1 MFAMTALVLLPMQH
15 INASDSDLIKPIYT
29 VPGELDLFHGDGIGG
44 VGPHHPQGATC
55 TDKAIYISCS
65 RGIAKFDWNGR
76 IVKTYRTARQ
86 HLGDIAYADGRIYGV
101 FGLWERG
108 NLESSLMLGVW
119 DEDLN
124 LIATR
129 YYDYPNARGFDS
141 AVVLG
146 DTLYTSIDHYWDGK
160 GKLHHPP
167 HRDNTVMMIS
177 IKDLSV
183 KGIKDIVFDYP
194 IHFSTQNLSTDGE
207 NLLFVNYGAKR
218 EEGNDPWLNYTRTN
232 PSLEQIGKSGTF
244 LGQWGF
250 AMVPKSI
257 VKMEAPVFF
266 TVNAVDFHKWG
277 NAHGRKPAQFRL
289 DFFLY
294 DKKTGEMKN
303 VTDYSWR
310 PTGFWSVSRN
320 SDGRWWAIAPNGGR
334 TFLRGVDHVNWY
346 GHFCEALGTRPYHDE
361 MIKRFPVRTEWE
373 TQTLNRLKSWGFN
386 ALGAGSSEEL
396 RRRGLAHCEFLSVG
410 QDFCAKGGEYALC
423 AFEGVPGSAFPNV
436 FHPEFE
442 KFCNERAAKLCAT
455 QKDDRSLFG
464 YFFDN
469 ELAWS
474 GRGTASAGLYDATAK
489 VSMSHSAKVALYAF
503 LKKQGISSNLA
514 EVSDDVKLDFIRLV
528 AQRYFETISKAIR
541 RHDPNHLLLGCRF
554 AGLNTAH
561 KVVWEEAGKVCDVV
575 TFNKYPW
582 VDLDSNIVYTS
593 RTSGTKVRDAF
604 AERYAWTKKPMLITE
619 WSFIAL
625 DSGLP
630 CTGGYGQRFR
640 TQRERVKAT
649 DLCARTFSAMPF
661 VIGYDYFMWVD
672 EPALG
677 ISRKFPENSNYG
689 LVNESGEPYDE
700 LVSMFS
706 GLNRETESIH
716 AKGEMPLEN
725 VLNHADRERNVLFPS
740 GAIMK
745 DEPKAKFMRKDND
758 YMISSSSGI
767 VLKGKIGGRFA
778 VESVMI
784 QGLECGPFT
793 FMLYHGGWQDIEQVE
808 KVEWLAQNNA
818 LRISGSG
825 RAGAKAFT
833 ITCDVVLFPTKPWFA
848 CNVVDVANIGTE
860 SISDLSVW
868 LRQYSTWAKDTGSIN
883 GCKVVP
889 DLWKAPSSAVW
900 IRNQDGIWCGAATF
914 ARTVRHFKYWV
925 SRDGAIHPDAAFAG
939 TGGDGKPLRL
949 AAGEH
954 WQPHDQMWMIMA
966 SGKGG
971 VSGWSEFLKDFSDWH
986 QFNSGNMK

>member
-1 MFAMTALVLLPMQH
+1 MNMFRAGVVALAVVG
-15 INASDSDLIKPIYT
+15 IAAGASGSHGVVNT
-29 VPGELDLFHGDGIGG
+29 VPGELSFLPGG
-44 VGPHHPQGATC
+44 AHPQGATC
-55 TDKAIYISCS
+55 SESAIYVSYS
-65 RGIAKFDWNGR
+65 GGIMKFGWDGR
-76 IVKTYRTARQ
+76 LLKRCAVME
-86 HLGDIAYADGRIYGV
+86 HLGDIAYAEGRIYGV
-101 FGLWERG
+101 FAFAFGTALG
-108 NLESSLMLGVW
+108 KHGVPVLMVGVW
-119 DEDLN
+119 NEN
-124 LIATR
+124 LDFLGART
-129 YYDYPNARGFDS
+129 YDSPEGRGLDG

-146 DTLYTSIDHYWDGK
+146 DTLYTCVDNSGAYGNYRD
-160 GKLHHPP
+160 HPP
-167 HRDNTVMMIS
+167 HRDTTVMMVS
-177 IKDLSV
+177 TNNLALK
-183 KGIKDIVFDYP
+183 KTREIVLDNP
-194 IHFSTQNLSTDGE
+194 IHYCPQALGTDGE
-207 NLLFVNYGAKR
+207 NLLFVSYGALR
-218 EEGNDPWLNYTRTN
+218 DGGSYPCYTRLT
-232 PSLEQIGKSGTF
+232 PDLRQIGKSGTF
-244 LGQWGF
+244 KGQWGF
-250 AMVPKSI
+250 CRVPES
-257 VKMEAPVFF
+257 VAGSEAPVFF
-266 TVNAVDFHKWG
+266 TVHAVDFHKWG
-277 NAHGRKPAQFRL
+277 DGPGAKPSQLQFR
-289 DFFLY
+289 FHSY
-294 DKKTGEMKN
+294 DKTTGEMRDI
-303 VTDYSWR
+303 TDYTWKPPSG
-310 PTGFWSVSRN
+310 GFWRIARHDN
-320 SDGRWWAIAPNGGR
+320 GRWWAVSPDGR
-334 TFLRGVDHVNWY
+334 KTFLRGVDHVNWE
-346 GHFCEALGTRPYHDE
+346 GHWCEELGTRPYRDE
-361 MIKRFPVRTEWE
+361 MEKIFASRSEWVE
-373 TQTLNRLKSWGFN
+373 QTLGRLRSWGFN
-386 ALGAGSSEEL
+386 ALGSGCSPEL
-396 RRRGLAHCEFLSVG
+396 RGRGLAHCDHLKIGESFS
-410 QDFCAKGGEYALC
+410 AMGGDHALC

-716 AKGEMPLEN
+716 AKGETPLEN